1 MKIHCYNTFVQPI
14 VEYSA
19 TVWSPYTVQDITKL
33 EKVQRRAARYIFNDY
48 SSFHSVS
55 AMLNQLNW
63 PSLETRRDYLKIIMF
78 YKIIKGLVDITPSY
92 DLTPILNVTR
102 GHSCR
107 FHVTSSRINC
117 YLFSFIPAP
126 TRLWNSLPS
135 HMVEVNSLELFRKQL
150 AILMNIK

>member
-1 MKIHCYNTFVQPI
+1 M
-14 VEYSA
+14 EYSA

-33 EKVQRRAARYIFNDY
+33 EKVQCRAARYIFNDY

-92 DLTPILNVTR
+92 DLTSVLNVTR
-102 GHSCR
+102 GHSYR

-117 YLFSFIPAP
+117 HLFSFIPAA